1 LTAGPL
7 STSFESR
14 TAPDSPTVRTRPRV
28 LVLLASHN
36 GERWIG
42 KQIQTIL
49 AQRDVEVRVVIRD
62 DGSTD
67 GTHARIAPYLL
78 TDPVSLTCSQTASG
92 SAAQNFFALIRE
104 TPSKD
109 FDFVAL
115 ADQDD
120 EWYSDKLVRAS
131 RQLRSA
137 SCAGYSSATLATWAS
152 GRTAV
157 LTQRARATRSDFL
170 LGGIGQ
176 GCTFVLTG
184 EFYSR
189 ARDFLIRHPEVTHGI
204 HYHDWALYALARTWS
219 LAWTFDPLP
228 SVMYRQ
234 HGHNDTGARS
244 SPAGFLKRLRLIR
257 SRWFAAQLRAT
268 AKLCAA
274 ADPSNSMISG
284 WQSLLNSPATFAR
297 RLRIAA
303 FCLRGGRRTPAD
315 NATLILAALAG
326 WL

>member
-176 GCTFVLTG
+176 
-184 EFYSR
+184 
-189 ARDFLIRHPEVTHGI
+189 
-204 HYHDWALYALARTWS
+204 
-219 LAWTFDPLP
+219 AWTFDPLP